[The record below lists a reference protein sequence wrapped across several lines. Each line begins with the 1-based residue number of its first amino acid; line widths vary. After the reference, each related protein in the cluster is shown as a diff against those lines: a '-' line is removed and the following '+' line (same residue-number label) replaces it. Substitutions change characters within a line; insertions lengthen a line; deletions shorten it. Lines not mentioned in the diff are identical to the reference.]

1 MSKNKKPGHEP
12 LGAVIDLFALLPWW
26 ACLLA
31 ALGAFITLHQITQD
45 YWPLMPTGKITGAN
59 ALEPPLNALGYYAVQ
74 AAKILITTVLLAASG
89 LSYLARAKRRQLLER
104 AHAMRTLDEMSWQE
118 FELLVG
124 EAFRLKGFSVKELG
138 GNGPDGGVDLVLHK
152 NGQKH
157 LVQCKQWKTYVVG
170 VDVARQIFGVMA
182 AQGAASCYVVTSGR
196 FTQAAMQFAKGQK
209 ITLIDGRMLMDMIAE
224 VQKSK
229 SQVINQPQAT
239 APLQAHPSTVHS
251 TNSSRPPPCPAC
263 QTPMV
268 KRSSRRG
275 GAPFW
280 GCTSYPSCRGTR
292 KISC

>member
-1 MSKNKKPGHEP
+1 MSKKKKSGHEP
-12 LGAVIDLFALLPWW
+12 IGGAIELFALLPWW

-31 ALGAFITLHQITQD
+31 AIAAFLTLHHLTQG
-45 YWPLMPTGKITGAN
+45 YGSLIPKGTVAAGN
-59 ALEPPLNALGYYAVQ
+59 ALDAPLNALGYYALQ
-74 AAKILITTVLLAASG
+74 AAKIVVPTILLAASG

-104 AHAMRTLDEMSWQE
+104 AHAMRSLDQISWQE

-124 EAFRLKGFSVKELG
+124 EAFRLKGYAVKELG
-138 GNGPDGGVDLVLHK
+138 GNGPDGGVDLVLYK

-182 AQGAASCYVVTSGR
+182 AKGAASCYVVTSGR
-196 FTQAAMQFAKGQK
+196 FTQAAIEFARGQT
-209 ITLIDGRMLMDMIAE
+209 ITLIDGPRLMDMIAE
-224 VQKSK
+224 VQKVK
-229 SQVINQPQAT
+229 SVAVKTPQAET
-239 APLQAHPSTVHS
+239 TPPFQNPPEQNTKP
-251 TNSSRPPPCPAC
+251 SRPPPCPVC

-268 KRSSRRG
+268 KRTTRQG

-292 KISC
+292 KSQS